1 VFHILILQ
9 GLRDTAF
16 LINYL
21 FLIDDVS
28 SLAKQRMT
36 SKSLDHHGE
45 PPNKVCFLEINLRK
59 FYLCFLF
66 FKAKFEPN
74 PVGEVNQDTLIRH
87 LQYRMNDL
95 RDDNRRLRDHQRDDD
110 VRVLVNKKFYMI
122 FHIFI

>member
-1 VFHILILQ
+1 
-9 GLRDTAF
+9 
-16 LINYL
+16 
-21 FLIDDVS
+21 
-28 SLAKQRMT
+28 M
-36 SKSLDHHGE
+36 
-45 PPNKVCFLEINLRK
+45 FLEINLRK